1 VTFESN
7 AYSSQPLGD
16 EFEAAQTTLKESV
29 MTNGVTLKIGVQY
42 MPLVILIFILQ

>member
-7 AYSSQPLGD
+7 AYSPKPLGD

-29 MTNGVTLKIGVQY
+29 MTNGVTLKIGCTIYDVGESKS
-42 MPLVILIFILQ
+42 PV